1 MIGGRNSTWMRRQSI
16 QTMNRCANTTGF
28 VGAWQEYQGG
38 ADGTTLGCNTSLDKY
53 DRVVGALQVGG
64 YRKRKE

>member
-1 MIGGRNSTWMRRQSI
+1 MSGGRNSTWMRRRSI
-16 QTMNRCANTTGF
+16 QTMDSCARITGF

-38 ADGTTLGCNTSLDKY
+38 ADETTLGCNTPLDKY
-53 DRVVGALQVGG
+53 DRVVGALQVGR

>member
-1 MIGGRNSTWMRRQSI
+1 MSGGRNSTWMRRSI
-16 QTMNRCANTTGF
+16 QTINRCASTTGF

-38 ADGTTLGCNTSLDKY
+38 ADGTTLGCNTPLDKY

-64 YRKRKE
+64 YRQRRE